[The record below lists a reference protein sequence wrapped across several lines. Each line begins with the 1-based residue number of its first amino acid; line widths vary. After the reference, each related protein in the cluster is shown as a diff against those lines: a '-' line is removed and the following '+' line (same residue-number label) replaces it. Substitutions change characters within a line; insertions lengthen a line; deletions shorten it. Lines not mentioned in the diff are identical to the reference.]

1 MAGYQYRPELKKP
14 GPINSIDFGNPAL
27 APMVGLVVRNQ
38 RQAARS
44 WHPPEGVALRMLSV
58 ISRDGAAVE
67 CFVLEPETD
76 EFLPGML
83 FCHGGGFFLPVQT
96 TALELAA
103 IYAKKL
109 QMRVFLPEYRILPD
123 HPDPYPFQDCRAVW
137 VQMREQAEAHR
148 LDGRILLYGESAG
161 GALAAGLAQMIRDKG
176 EPRPQGQVLIYPVLD
191 DQGEK
196 YPSMEQYS
204 GAVWT
209 KRNNDYMW
217 SAYLKN
223 GFQGL
228 EPYIVP
234 MKSENFAGLPPAYI
248 EPQEIDI
255 LRDEGTAYA
264 GLLRRAGVS
273 VDLNII
279 KGSYHGFDADV
290 ENPFV
295 QQIIERRVQA
305 MAGMLANTKNEV
317 KSQ

>member
-14 GPINSIDFGNPAL
+14 GPISSIDFSSPAL

-38 RQAARS
+38 RQAARN
-44 WHPPEGVALRMLSV
+44 WRPPEGVALRMLSV
-58 ISRDGAAVE
+58 LSRDRAAVE
-67 CFVLEPETD
+67 CFVLEPDTD

-103 IYAKKL
+103 VYAQRL
-109 QMRVFLPEYRILPD
+109 RVRVFVPEYRILPE
-123 HPDPYPFQDCRAVW
+123 HPNPYPFQDCRAVW
-137 VQMREQAEAHR
+137 MQMLEQAETHR

-176 EPRPQGQVLIYPVLD
+176 EPQPQGQVLIYPVLD
-191 DQGEK
+191 NQ
-196 YPSMEQYS
+196 SEQYS
-204 GAVWT
+204 SMERYNGAVWT
-209 KRNNDYMW
+209 KRSNDYMW

-223 GFQGL
+223 GLQGL

-234 MKSENFAGLPPAYI
+234 MGGSLAGLPPAYI

-255 LRDEGTAYA
+255 LRDEGVAYA
-264 GLLRRAGVS
+264 KQLREAGVPTE
-273 VDLNII
+273 LNII
-279 KGSYHGFDADV
+279 EGSYHGFDADV

-295 QQIIERRVQA
+295 QQIIARRVQA

-317 KSQ
+317 TPQ